1 MRERQE
7 AEDALHVLETLAVSA
22 LRQWNKRAREIR
34 LLKWRENAVFR
45 VIDTDGQPFVLRI
58 HQQGYHSD
66 ASLHAELSW
75 IAALQAAGVDVPAM
89 LPTTDGRLFV
99 QAHVEGLQTPRQVD
113 LQHWIDGEPLGTS
126 DAGLADS
133 VSDVA
138 HTYRVVG
145 GLAAKLHHH
154 TDTWALPAGCERQR
168 WDVEGLVG
176 ERPLWGPFWE
186 LSALSAGQRDLLVRA
201 RREVRRRLEAL
212 SVHAGGLP
220 RYGLIHADF
229 VPENLL
235 RCPNGAV
242 RVIDF
247 DDAGFG
253 WHLFDLATALYF
265 IQDDAAFSVA
275 KASLIAGYREQR
287 SLPDDLLADLDLF
300 MAARS
305 FTYLGWVHTRPDS
318 KDGQAITPLLIRM
331 ACREAERLLA
341 R

>member
-1 MRERQE
+1 MRERRE
-7 AEDALHVLETLAVSA
+7 TEDALGDLEALAARA
-22 LRQWNKRAREIR
+22 LRQWGKEAREIH

-45 VIDTDGQPFVLRI
+45 VVDTDGQPLVLRI
-58 HQQGYHSD
+58 HPAGNHSD
-66 ASLHAELSW
+66 ASLHAELHW

-89 LPTTDGRLFV
+89 LPTADGRLFV
-99 QAHVEGLQTPRQVD
+99 HARVEGLPSPRQVD
-113 LQHWIDGEPLGTS
+113 LQRWIDGQPLGTS
-126 DAGLADS
+126 DAGLSDN
-133 VSDVA
+133 VTDVA

-145 GLAAKLHHH
+145 GLAARLHHH
-154 TDTWALPAGCERQR
+154 TDTWSLPPGCERHR
-168 WDVEGLVG
+168 WDAEGLVG
-176 ERPLWGPFWE
+176 ERPLWGPFWA
-186 LSALSAGQRDLLVRA
+186 LSALTPAQRDLLLRA
-201 RREVRRRLEAL
+201 RDEVRRRMATL
-212 SVHAGGLP
+212 SPHAGGLP

-235 RCPNGAV
+235 RGPTGTV

-265 IQDDAAFSVA
+265 IQDDPSFPVA

-318 KDGQAITPLLIRM
+318 KDGQAILPLLIRM
-331 ACREAERLLA
+331 ACREAERVLA
-341 R
+341 Q

>member
-1 MRERQE
+1 VRERRE
-7 AEDALHVLETLAVSA
+7 REDALSVLEALAASA
-22 LRQWNKRAREIR
+22 LQAWDKQAREIR

-45 VIDTDGQPFVLRI
+45 VVDQAGQPFVLRI
-58 HQQGYHSD
+58 HQAGYHSD
-66 ASLHAELSW
+66 AALQSELGW

-89 LPTTDGRLFV
+89 LPTADGRLFV
-99 QAHVEGLQTPRQVD
+99 QAQVDGLDSPRQVD
-113 LQHWIDGEPLGTS
+113 LQHWIDGQPLGTS

-133 VSDVA
+133 VADVA
-138 HTYRVVG
+138 ATYRLVG
-145 GLAAKLHHH
+145 ALAARLHNQ
-154 TDTWALPAGCERQR
+154 TDGWTLPAGFQRHR
-168 WDVEGLVG
+168 WDADGLVG
-176 ERPLWGPFWE
+176 ERPLWGPFWA
-186 LSALSAGQRDLLVRA
+186 LSALTPAQRDLLQQARA
-201 RREVRRRLEAL
+201 EVRRRLDAL
-212 SVHAGGLP
+212 PRQAHGLP

-235 RCPNGAV
+235 RSASGTV

-265 IQDDAAFSVA
+265 IQDSAGYPTA

-287 SLPDDLLADLDLF
+287 SLPDELLADLDLF

-318 KDGQAITPLLIRM
+318 KDGQAILPLLIRM
-331 ACREAERLLA
+331 ACREAERLVA